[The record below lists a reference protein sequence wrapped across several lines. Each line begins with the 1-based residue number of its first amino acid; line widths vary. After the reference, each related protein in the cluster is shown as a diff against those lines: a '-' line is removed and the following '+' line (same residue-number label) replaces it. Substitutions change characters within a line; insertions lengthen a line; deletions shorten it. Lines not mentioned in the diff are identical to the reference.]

1 MARLPDTPSPAP
13 PFPELPAGWLHDV
26 AAREAGRAALRAWRD
41 AHRRWRA
48 ALPAGAVSDGAASL
62 DRVAASL
69 GDVQWARLA
78 PAARIAGARRR
89 IWVSLL
95 VVAGL
100 VALNLATTPGYL
112 WATFPALGVLL
123 GLARHL
129 LALWQDGV
137 SLGAMLG
144 GDGASS
150 QQSPSTAS
158 SRASRATT
166 EVSVNEIEA
175 VGDGVSRA
183 VLRGPWGGLVR
194 EVYAT
199 RAAIRM
205 ILARVRE
212 DDRALLPD
220 VVPAAEAVVDVI
232 RVHAAALQALDWVVS
247 NAARPEDLPSELHE
261 RRGALAAQ
269 CEQLVGALETLRTD
283 LTTLR
288 TAL

>member
-1 MARLPDTPSPAP
+1 M
-13 PFPELPAGWLHDV
+13 
-26 AAREAGRAALRAWRD
+26 
-41 AHRRWRA
+41 
-48 ALPAGAVSDGAASL
+48 
-62 DRVAASL
+62 
-69 GDVQWARLA
+69 
-78 PAARIAGARRR
+78 
-89 IWVSLL
+89 
-95 VVAGL
+95 
-100 VALNLATTPGYL
+100 
-112 WATFPALGVLL
+112 
-123 GLARHL
+123 
-129 LALWQDGV
+129 
-137 SLGAMLG
+137 
-144 GDGASS
+144 
-150 QQSPSTAS
+150 
-158 SRASRATT
+158 
-166 EVSVNEIEA
+166 NEIEA

>member
-1 MARLPDTPSPAP
+1 M
-13 PFPELPAGWLHDV
+13 
-26 AAREAGRAALRAWRD
+26 
-41 AHRRWRA
+41 
-48 ALPAGAVSDGAASL
+48 
-62 DRVAASL
+62 
-69 GDVQWARLA
+69 GDLQWARFA
-78 PAARIAGARRR
+78 PAERIAGARRR
-89 IWVSLL
+89 VRVSLL
-95 VVAGL
+95 VVVGL
-100 VALNLATTPGYL
+100 VALNLATTPTYF
-112 WATFPALGVLL
+112 WATFPALGVLV

-137 SLGAMLG
+137 PLGAILG
-144 GDGASS
+144 GGGASPAP
-150 QQSPSTAS
+150 SPAAVPA
-158 SRASRATT
+158 RAARAMT
-166 EVSVNEIEA
+166 EVSANETEA

-220 VVPAAEAVVDVI
+220 VVPAAAAVVDII
-232 RVHAAALQALDWVVS
+232 RVHTGALQAIDWEVA
-247 NAARPEDLPSELHE
+247 NAARPEDIPEELRE
-261 RRGALAAQ
+261 RRGALDAQ
-269 CEQLVGALETLRTD
+269 CEVLAEALETLRTD

>member
-13 PFPELPAGWLHDV
+13 PFPELPEGWLHDV

-48 ALPAGAVSDGAASL
+48 VLPAGAVPDGPTSL
-62 DRVAASL
+62 NRIALSQ
-69 GDVQWARLA
+69 GDVQWARHA

-89 IWVSLL
+89 IGVSLL

-100 VALNLATTPGYL
+100 FALNLTTTPAFL
-112 WATFPALGVLL
+112 WVPLPALGVLL

-129 LALWQDGV
+129 LALWRDGI
-137 SLGAMLG
+137 SLGAIIG
-144 GDGASS
+144 GDGPSS
-150 QQSPSTAS
+150 PPSPTSPA
-158 SRASRATT
+158 RASRATT
-166 EVSVNEIEA
+166 EVSANEVEA

-194 EVYAT
+194 DVYAT

-220 VVPAAEAVVDVI
+220 VVPAAEAVVDII
-232 RVHAAALQALDWVVS
+232 RVHAAALHGLDWVVS

-261 RRGALAAQ
+261 RRGVLAAQ
-269 CEQLVGALETLRTD
+269 CEQLAGALETLRID